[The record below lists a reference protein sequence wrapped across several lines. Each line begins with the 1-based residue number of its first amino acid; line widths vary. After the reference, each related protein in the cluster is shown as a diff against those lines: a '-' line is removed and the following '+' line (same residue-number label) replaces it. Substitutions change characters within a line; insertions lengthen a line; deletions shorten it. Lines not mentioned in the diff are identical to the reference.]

1 MNKTEYK
8 LRDGGMITASS
19 PEEFVET
26 LKSGSLFDSENNAAD
41 YMAQFAQ
48 RYRIQTGVDIRS
60 DTATNFLEDLKKT
73 GYLV

>member
-8 LRDGGMITASS
+8 LKDGGTITASS

-26 LKSGSLFDSENNAAD
+26 LKSESLFDSGNSTAD
-41 YMAQFAQ
+41 YMSQFAK
-48 RYRIQTGVDIRS
+48 RYKIQSGVDIRS
-60 DTATNFLEDLKKT
+60 DTAANFLEDLKKT

>member
-8 LRDGGMITASS
+8 LKDGGTITASS
-19 PEEFVET
+19 PEEFIET
-26 LKSGSLFDSENNAAD
+26 LKSGSLFDSENSTAE
-41 YMAQFAQ
+41 YMAQFAK
-48 RYRIQTGVDIRS
+48 RYKIQSGVDIRS